1 MATEATVRAS
11 SAEGGEPALR
21 YEFSPDLVTL
31 TEGRAG
37 EAEAVRTIRTHIIAR
52 HLNDGRRGLAI
63 CGPKPGVG
71 CTFTAA
77 NLAVAISQ
85 VGISTLLID
94 ANLRKPGL
102 REFIRPDPA
111 SEARAGGVAGA
122 GDELLTDRIHHDV
135 LPSLSLLY
143 AEALGNDADEL
154 LGGDGFRRLMDRCLR
169 DFEFTI
175 VDTPPASESS
185 DALRVASVIGYS
197 LVVART
203 NVSLLKDVER
213 LAKDLQEDGARVI
226 GSVLNQA

>member
-1 MATEATVRAS
+1 MAADTEERAP
-11 SAEGGEPALR
+11 GGGPEAPALR

-31 TEGRAG
+31 AEGRPA
-37 EAEAVRTIRTHIIAR
+37 EAEAVRTIRTHVIAR

-77 NLAVAISQ
+77 NLAVATSQ

-102 REFIRPDPA
+102 REFVRPDPA
-111 SEARAGGVAGA
+111 TDASVNAVSSDAPHGGRVHN
-122 GDELLTDRIHHDV
+122 EV
-135 LPSLSLLY
+135 LPNLSLLY

-185 DALRVASVIGYS
+185 DVLRVASVVGYS

-226 GSVLNQA
+226 GAVLNQA